1 MRDYDTQ
8 VAAAKKEGID
18 PEEEPVLGSESESES
33 KLFGQTRVAY
43 GDFLGGTRFS
53 PKKSH
58 P

>member
-18 PEEEPVLGSESESES
+18 PEEEPVLGSESES